1 MDIKNLQDIR
11 QTPEYA
17 GFMEKIGWQIHTSE
31 VKSSNTSEVNYI
43 FIKKLP
49 FLPLSVIKVL
59 RYHPPIDH
67 KKLKQL
73 QKKHW
78 VFLTKLEPFEIERT
92 NNGQVYFKLFKKT
105 GFPLTP
111 TKTIWINLAKT
122 ESQLLKEMK
131 PKTRYN
137 LKKAQKNNFKVK
149 IIPGNKITE
158 QQLKDFY
165 QLWSKNKP
173 HDFVFKPSYY
183 ELKSLLDSFS
193 DKCFFVFFK
202 KGDAFLEVGNAL
214 LASCLILTSKNMA
227 FYWHNCSTKEGKKYF
242 APTLCVWEAIKESKK
257 RKLDIFDFEG
267 VWDERYPKLN
277 KGWKGFT
284 RFKKGFLII

>member
-17 GFMEKIGWQIHTSE
+17 GFMENIGWKVILFKQ
-31 VKSSNTSEVNYI
+31 SNIQV

-49 FLPLSVIKVL
+49 FLPLSVIKAL
-59 RYHPPIDH
+59 RYQSPIDH

-78 VFLTKLEPFEIERT
+78 VFLTKLEPFEIERA
-92 NNGQVYFKLFKKT
+92 NNDQIYFKLFKKT

-111 TKTIWINLAKT
+111 TKTIWINLAKK
-122 ESQLLKEMK
+122 EVQLLKEMK
-131 PKTRYN
+131 SKTRYN
-137 LKKAQKNNFKVK
+137 LKKAQKNNLKVK
-149 IIPGNKITE
+149 IIPVNKITE

>member
-17 GFMEKIGWQIHTSE
+17 GFMENIGWKVILFKQ
-31 VKSSNTSEVNYI
+31 SNIQV

-49 FLPLSVIKVL
+49 FLPLSVIKAL
-59 RYHPPIDH
+59 RYQSPIDH

-78 VFLTKLEPFEIERT
+78 VFLTKLEPFEIERA
-92 NNGQVYFKLFKKT
+92 NNDQIYFKLFKKT

-111 TKTIWINLAKT
+111 TKTIWINLAKK
-122 ESQLLKEMK
+122 EVQLLKEMK
-131 PKTRYN
+131 SKTRYN
-137 LKKAQKNNFKVK
+137 LKKAQKNNLKVK
-149 IIPGNKITE
+149 IIPVNKITE

-183 ELKSLLDSFS
+183 ELKSLVDGFGS
-193 DKCFFVFFK
+193 KCFFVFCSQQTK
-202 KGDAFLEVGNAL
+202 TSSQLS
-214 LASCLILTSKNMA
+214 ASCLILTSKNMA